1 MQDLNINKPDFK
13 YKDYIVDLLSLDMN
27 IKDVRM
33 IYDLKFLTPFIGLL
47 ISSFLYKHEYTVV
60 SEIRDNGKK
69 Y

>member
-33 IYDLKFLTPFIGLL
+33 IYDLKFFNPIYRIIDFI
-47 ISSFLYKHEYTVV
+47 ISL
-60 SEIRDNGKK
+60 
-69 Y
+69 